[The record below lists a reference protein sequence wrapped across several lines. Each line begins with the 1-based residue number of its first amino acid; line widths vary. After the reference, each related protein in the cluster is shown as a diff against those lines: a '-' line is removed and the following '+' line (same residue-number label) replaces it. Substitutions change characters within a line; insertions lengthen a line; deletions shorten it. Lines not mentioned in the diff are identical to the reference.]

1 MDGCL
6 KAPDLSQAMLEK
18 IQGGRKMSR
27 MNRVAII
34 LAIVALLAAM
44 IPAAT
49 TAAVPFTAELPVL
62 MHCAGQ
68 SGGIFT
74 IEALMNR
81 GKVPFD
87 WSDIPTAKDV
97 AGGVGLPTMKS
108 KEDGGDGDAYV
119 RLSSTAPKGTPY
131 KTVVFVIGYSLKGM
145 GASGLTMST
154 ELKRIN
160 DIIDYCAKNKLKMI
174 GIHIEGEP
182 MRGKPG
188 SEFEQII
195 DAVAPKMHCL
205 IVAEDSNKD
214 GKFTD
219 IAKKGNIPLITL
231 PKATND
237 KVTVFKEIFG
247 VK

>member
-1 MDGCL
+1 
-6 KAPDLSQAMLEK
+6 
-18 IQGGRKMSR
+18 MSR
-27 MNRVAII
+27 MKRVVLV
-34 LAIVALLAAM
+34 LAIVAMAAAM
-44 IPAAT
+44 LMPYAAS
-49 TAAVPFTAELPVL
+49 AAVPFTAELPVL

-74 IEALMNR
+74 VEALMNR
-81 GKVPFD
+81 GKIPFD
-87 WSDIPTAKDV
+87 WSDIPDAKDV
-97 AGGVGLPTMKS
+97 AAGVGLPTMKS
-108 KEDGGDGDAYV
+108 KEEGGTGDAYV
-119 RLSSTAPKGTPY
+119 RLNSTAPKGTPY

-145 GASGLTMST
+145 GASGLTMAD

-160 DIIDYCAKNKLKMI
+160 GIIDYCVKNKLKMI
-174 GIHIEGEP
+174 GMHIEGLP

-195 DAVAPKMHCL
+195 DAVAPKMNCL
-205 IVAEDSNKD
+205 IVEESSNQD

-219 IAKKGNIPLITL
+219 IAKKANIPLITL

-237 KVTVFKEIFG
+237 KINLLIEIFG